1 MVNLYKKNA
10 KLVLSNGFVFPGF
23 SFGTSGTAVGEIVF
37 NTGMTGYQEVITDPS
52 YYGQILTFTYPEIGN
67 TGINLED
74 SESSTSIKGIIV
86 RNYSSNNSN
95 WRSLKS
101 FNEWLIEKNIIGLY
115 GIDTRALVKILRSNG
130 SMNGVLTSEDKTV
143 ESCLKII
150 NETPNM
156 EGLNLSKVVSTKHQY
171 LWRKPTE
178 TVFDVRE
185 RYSEKPN
192 KFKVVAIDFGIKKS
206 ILNRLV
212 SHGCEILVLPYQASL
227 NDVLSNNPDG
237 IFFSNGPGDP
247 SSVTEGIDLA
257 KSLIEYGEIP
267 MFGICLG
274 HQIFGLALGGSTYK
288 LPFGHRGLNHPCGEN
303 NQIEITSQNHGFAID
318 PNTLSKEIVKI
329 THYNLNDT
337 TVAGLEV
344 NNKPIFSV
352 QYHPE
357 AGPGPLDSDYLF
369 KKFVSLMGQAILLLF
384 QKA

>member
-1 MVNLYKKNA
+1 MINPYKKNA
-10 KLVLSNGFVFPGF
+10 KLVLSNGLIFPGF
-23 SFGTSGTAVGEIVF
+23 SFGSSGTAVGEIVF

-67 TGINLED
+67 TGINFED
-74 SESSTSIKGIIV
+74 SESSTNVKGIIV
-86 RNYSSNNSN
+86 RNYSLNNSN
-95 WRSLKS
+95 WRSQKNLK
-101 FNEWLIEKNIIGLY
+101 EWLVERKIIGLY

-130 SMNGVLTSEDKTV
+130 SMNGVLTSEDRTV

-150 NETPNM
+150 NETPKM
-156 EGLNLSKVVSTKHQY
+156 EGLNLSKVVSTKQQY
-171 LWRKPTE
+171 LWKNPTE
-178 TVFDVRE
+178 TYFDVRK
-185 RYSEKPN
+185 RYSEKPY
-192 KFKVVAIDFGIKKS
+192 KLKVVAIDFGIKKS

-212 SHGCEILVLPYQASL
+212 SHGCEIIVLPSRVSL
-227 NDVLSNNPDG
+227 KDVLSNKPDG

-257 KSLIEYGEIP
+257 RSLIDCAEIP

-288 LPFGHRGLNHPCGEN
+288 LPFGHRGLNHPCGMN

-318 PNTLSKEIVKI
+318 PNSISKDIAKI
-329 THYNLNDT
+329 THYNFNDK

-344 NNKPIFSV
+344 INKPIFSV

-357 AGPGPLDSDYLF
+357 AGPGPHDSDYLF
-369 KKFVSLMGQAILLLF
+369 KKFVSLMLERC
-384 QKA
+384 

>member
-1 MVNLYKKNA
+1 MLNTYKKNA
-10 KLVLSNGFVFPGF
+10 KLILNNGIVFPGF
-23 SFGTSGTAVGEIVF
+23 SFGASGTAVGEVVF

-52 YYGQILTFTYPEIGN
+52 YYGQILTFTFPEIGN

-74 SESSTSIKGIIV
+74 SESSICVKGLIV

-95 WRSLKS
+95 WRSIKN
-101 FNEWLIEKNIIGLY
+101 FNEWLVEKNIIGLY

-130 SMNGVLTSEDKTV
+130 SMNGVITSEDKTL

-150 NETPNM
+150 NQTPKM
-156 EGLNLSKVVSTKHQY
+156 EGLNLSKEVSTEQQY
-171 LWRKPTE
+171 SWQNTTE
-178 TVFDVRE
+178 TDFDVRKK
-185 RYSEKPN
+185 YSEKI
-192 KFKVVAIDFGIKKS
+192 KKLKIVAIDFGIKKS

-212 SHGCEILVLPYQASL
+212 SHGCEILVLPSQSSL
-227 NDVLSNNPDG
+227 KDVLSKKPDG

-247 SSVTEGIDLA
+247 SSVIEGIDLA

-274 HQIFGLALGGSTYK
+274 HQIFGIALGGSTFK
-288 LPFGHRGLNHPCGEN
+288 LPFGHRGLNHPCGMN

-318 PNTLSKEIVKI
+318 PNSLPKDIVKV
-329 THYNLNDT
+329 THYNLNDN

-344 NNKPIFSV
+344 KNKPIFSV

-357 AGPGPLDSDYLF
+357 AAPGPHDSDYLF
-369 KKFVSLMGQAILLLF
+369 KKFVSLMLERC
-384 QKA
+384 

>member
-1 MVNLYKKNA
+1 MLNTYKKNA
-10 KLVLSNGFVFPGF
+10 KLILKNGIVFPGF
-23 SFGTSGTAVGEIVF
+23 SFGATGTAVGEVVF

-52 YYGQILTFTYPEIGN
+52 YYGQILTFTFPEIGN

-74 SESSTSIKGIIV
+74 SESSICVKGLIV

-95 WRSLKS
+95 WRSLKN
-101 FNEWLIEKNIIGLY
+101 FNEWLVEKNIIGLY

-130 SMNGVLTSEDKTV
+130 SMNGVITSEDKTL

-150 NETPNM
+150 NQTPKM
-156 EGLNLSKVVSTKHQY
+156 EGLNLSKEVSTEQQY
-171 LWRKPTE
+171 SWQNTTE
-178 TVFDVRE
+178 TDFDVRKK
-185 RYSEKPN
+185 YSEKI
-192 KFKVVAIDFGIKKS
+192 KKLKIVAIDFGIKKS

-212 SHGCEILVLPYQASL
+212 SHGCEILVLPSQSSL
-227 NDVLSNNPDG
+227 KDVLSKKPDG

-247 SSVTEGIDLA
+247 SSVIEGIDLA

-274 HQIFGLALGGSTYK
+274 HQIFGIALGGSTFK
-288 LPFGHRGLNHPCGEN
+288 LPFGHRGLNHPCGMN

-318 PNTLSKEIVKI
+318 PNSLPKDIVKV
-329 THYNLNDT
+329 THYNLNDN

-344 NNKPIFSV
+344 KNKPIFSV

-357 AGPGPLDSDYLF
+357 AGPGPHDSDYLF
-369 KKFVSLMGQAILLLF
+369 KKFVSLMLERC
-384 QKA
+384 

>member
-1 MVNLYKKNA
+1 MINTYKKNA
-10 KLVLSNGFVFPGF
+10 KLILNNGIVFPGF
-23 SFGTSGTAVGEIVF
+23 SFGASGTAVGEVVF

-52 YYGQILTFTYPEIGN
+52 YYGQILTFTFPEIGN

-74 SESSTSIKGIIV
+74 SESSICVKGLIV

-95 WRSLKS
+95 WRSLKN
-101 FNEWLIEKNIIGLY
+101 FNEWLVEKNIIGLY

-130 SMNGVLTSEDKTV
+130 SMNGVITSEDKTL

-150 NETPNM
+150 NQTPKM
-156 EGLNLSKVVSTKHQY
+156 EGLNLSKEVSTEQQY
-171 LWRKPTE
+171 SWQNTTE
-178 TVFDVRE
+178 TDFDVRKK
-185 RYSEKPN
+185 YSEKI
-192 KFKVVAIDFGIKKS
+192 KKLKIVAIDFGIKKS

-212 SHGCEILVLPYQASL
+212 SHGCEILVLPSQSSL
-227 NDVLSNNPDG
+227 KDVLSKKPDG

-247 SSVTEGIDLA
+247 SSVIEGIDLA

-274 HQIFGLALGGSTYK
+274 HQIFGIALGGSTFK
-288 LPFGHRGLNHPCGEN
+288 LPFGHRGLNHPCGMN

-318 PNTLSKEIVKI
+318 PNSLPKDIVKV
-329 THYNLNDT
+329 THYNLNDN

-344 NNKPIFSV
+344 KNKPIFSV

-357 AGPGPLDSDYLF
+357 AGPGPHDSDYLF
-369 KKFVSLMGQAILLLF
+369 KKFVSLMLERC
-384 QKA
+384 

>member
-1 MVNLYKKNA
+1 MINPFKKNA
-10 KLVLSNGFVFPGF
+10 KLVLSNGFIFPGF
-23 SFGTSGTAVGEIVF
+23 SFGSSGTAVGEIVF

-67 TGINLED
+67 TGINSED
-74 SESSTSIKGIIV
+74 SESSGCVKGIIV

-95 WRSLKS
+95 WRSLKN
-101 FNEWLIEKNIIGLY
+101 FNEWLVEKNIIGLY
-115 GIDTRALVKILRSNG
+115 GIDTRALVKILRSSG
-130 SMNGVLTSEDKTV
+130 SMNGVITSEERTE
-143 ESCLKII
+143 ESCIKLI
-150 NETPNM
+150 NKTPKM
-156 EGLNLSKVVSTKHQY
+156 EGLNLSKVVSTKKQY
-171 LWRKPTE
+171 FWRNPTE
-178 TVFDVRE
+178 TSFDLRK

-192 KFKVVAIDFGIKKS
+192 TLKVVAIDFGIKKS

-212 SHGCEILVLPYQASL
+212 SHGCEILVLPSQSSL

-247 SSVTEGIDLA
+247 SSVSEGIDLA

-274 HQIFGLALGGSTYK
+274 HQIFGIALGGSTYK

-318 PNTLSKEIVKI
+318 PNSLSKEIVKI
-329 THYNLNDT
+329 THYNLNDS

-357 AGPGPLDSDYLF
+357 AGPGPHDSDYLF
-369 KKFVSLMGQAILLLF
+369 KKFVSLMLERC
-384 QKA
+384 

>member
-1 MVNLYKKNA
+1 MNYKFMINPYKKNA
-10 KLVLSNGFVFPGF
+10 KLILNNGIVFPGF
-23 SFGTSGTAVGEIVF
+23 SFGASGTAVGEIVF

-52 YYGQILTFTYPEIGN
+52 YFGQILTFTYPEIGN

-74 SESSTSIKGIIV
+74 SESSISIKGLIV

-101 FNEWLIEKNIIGLY
+101 FNQWLVEKNIIGLY

-150 NETPNM
+150 YEIPKM
-156 EGLNLSKVVSTKHQY
+156 EGLNLSKEVSTEKQY
-171 LWRKPTE
+171 LWQNSAE
-178 TVFDVRE
+178 TDFDVRKK
-185 RYSEKPN
+185 YFEKTK
-192 KFKVVAIDFGIKKS
+192 KFKIVAIDFGIKKS

-212 SHGCEILVLPYQASL
+212 SHGCEIIVLPSRSSL
-227 NDVLSNNPDG
+227 KDVLSNKPDG

-257 KSLIEYGEIP
+257 KSLIEFGEIP

-274 HQIFGLALGGSTYK
+274 HQIFGIALGGSTYK
-288 LPFGHRGLNHPCGEN
+288 LPFGHRGLNHPCGKN
-303 NQIEITSQNHGFAID
+303 NKIEITSQNHGFAID
-318 PNTLSKEIVKI
+318 PNSLPKDLVKV
-329 THYNLNDT
+329 THYNFNDN
-337 TVAGLEV
+337 TVAGIEV
-344 NNKPIFSV
+344 VNKPIFSV

-357 AGPGPLDSDYLF
+357 AGPGPHDSDYLF
-369 KKFVSLMGQAILLLF
+369 QKFVSLMLERC
-384 QKA
+384 

>member
-1 MVNLYKKNA
+1 MFSPYKKNA
-10 KLVLSNGFVFPGF
+10 KLVLSNGIVFPGF
-23 SFGTSGTAVGEIVF
+23 SFGASGTAVGEIVF

-67 TGINLED
+67 TGINPED
-74 SESSTSIKGIIV
+74 SESNINVKGIIV

-95 WRSLKS
+95 WRSQKN
-101 FNEWLIEKNIIGLY
+101 FNQWLVEKNIIGLF

-130 SMNGVLTSEDKTV
+130 SMNGILTSEDKTV
-143 ESCLKII
+143 ETCLKLIY
-150 NETPNM
+150 ETPKM
-156 EGLNLSKVVSTKHQY
+156 EGLNLSKKVSTMQQY
-171 LWRKPTE
+171 LWKDASETYFDRRKINTE
-178 TVFDVRE
+178 N
-185 RYSEKPN
+185 SN
-192 KFKVVAIDFGIKKS
+192 KLKIVAIDFGIKKS

-212 SHGCEILVLPYQASL
+212 SHGCEILVLPSRSSL
-227 NDVLSNNPDG
+227 EEVLSNNPDG

-247 SSVTEGIDLA
+247 SAVIEGIDLA
-257 KSLIEYGEIP
+257 RSLIDHGEIP

-288 LPFGHRGLNHPCGEN
+288 LPFGHRGLNHPCGKD

-318 PNTLSKEIVKI
+318 PNSLSKEIVKI
-329 THYNLNDT
+329 THYNLNDK

-357 AGPGPLDSDYLF
+357 AGPGPHDSDYLF
-369 KKFVSLMGQAILLLF
+369 KKFVSLMLERC
-384 QKA
+384 

>member
-1 MVNLYKKNA
+1 MVNPFKKNA
-10 KLVLSNGFVFPGF
+10 KLVLSNGIIFPGF
-23 SFGTSGTAVGEIVF
+23 SFGAIGTAVGEIVF

-74 SESSTSIKGIIV
+74 SESSTCVKGIIV

-95 WRSLKS
+95 WRSLEN
-101 FNEWLIEKNIIGLY
+101 FNKWLVEKNIIGLY

-130 SMNGVLTSEDKTV
+130 SMNGILTSEAKTD
-143 ESCLKII
+143 ENCLKII
-150 NETPNM
+150 HKTPKM
-156 EGLNLSKVVSTKHQY
+156 EGLNLSKVVSTKQQY
-171 LWRKPTE
+171 LWRNPTE
-178 TVFDVRE
+178 TGFDLRN
-185 RYSEKPN
+185 RSIEKS
-192 KFKVVAIDFGIKKS
+192 KKLKIVAIDFGIKKS

-212 SHGCEILVLPYQASL
+212 SHGCEILVLPSSSSL
-227 NDVLSNNPDG
+227 KDVLSNNPDG

-247 SSVTEGIDLA
+247 SSVIEGIDLA
-257 KSLIEYGEIP
+257 RSLIELGEIP

-288 LPFGHRGLNHPCGEN
+288 LSFGHRGLNHPCGKD
-303 NQIEITSQNHGFAID
+303 NQIEITSQNHGFALD
-318 PNTLSKEIVKI
+318 PNSLSKDIVTI
-329 THYNLNDT
+329 THLNLNDF

-357 AGPGPLDSDYLF
+357 AGPGPHDSDYLF
-369 KKFVSLMGQAILLLF
+369 RKFVSLMLERC
-384 QKA
+384 

>member
-1 MVNLYKKNA
+1 MSNPYKKNA
-10 KLVLSNGFVFPGF
+10 KLVLSNGIIFPGF
-23 SFGTSGTAVGEIVF
+23 SFGAPGTAVGEIVF

-74 SESSTSIKGIIV
+74 SESSICVKGIIV
-86 RNYSSNNSN
+86 RNYSTNNSN
-95 WRSLKS
+95 WRSLE
-101 FNEWLIEKNIIGLY
+101 NLNQWLVKKNIIGLY

-130 SMNGVLTSEDKTV
+130 SMNGVLDSENRTV
-143 ESCLKII
+143 ESCLKMVH
-150 NETPNM
+150 ETPIM
-156 EGLNLSKVVSTKHQY
+156 EGLNLSKLVSTKQKY
-171 LWRKPTE
+171 LWRNPTE
-178 TVFDVRE
+178 TDFNVGKGC
-185 RYSEKPN
+185 SENPN
-192 KFKVVAIDFGIKKS
+192 KLKVIAIDFGIKKS

-212 SHGCEILVLPYQASL
+212 SHGCEILVLPSQSSL
-227 NDVLSNNPDG
+227 NDVLSYKPDG

-257 KSLIEYGEIP
+257 RSLIEHGEIP

-288 LPFGHRGLNHPCGEN
+288 LPFGHRGLNHPCGMN
-303 NQIEITSQNHGFAID
+303 NQIEITSQNHGFALD
-318 PNTLSKEIVKI
+318 PNSLSEDIVKI
-329 THYNLNDT
+329 THYNLNDN

-357 AGPGPLDSDYLF
+357 AAPGPHDSDYLF
-369 KKFVSLMGQAILLLF
+369 GKFVSLMLERC
-384 QKA
+384 

>member
-1 MVNLYKKNA
+1 MLNTYKKNA
-10 KLVLSNGFVFPGF
+10 KLILNNGIVFPGF
-23 SFGTSGTAVGEIVF
+23 SFGASGTAVGEVVF

-52 YYGQILTFTYPEIGN
+52 YYGQILTFTFPEIGN

-74 SESSTSIKGIIV
+74 SESSICVKGLIV

-130 SMNGVLTSEDKTV
+130 SMNGVLTSEDKTLD
-143 ESCLKII
+143 SCLKII
-150 NETPNM
+150 NETPKM
-156 EGLNLSKVVSTKHQY
+156 EGLNLSKEVSTEQQY
-171 LWRKPTE
+171 SWKNTSETDFDIRKK
-178 TVFDVRE
+178 
-185 RYSEKPN
+185 YSDKI
-192 KFKVVAIDFGIKKS
+192 KKLKIVAIDFGIKKS

-212 SHGCEILVLPYQASL
+212 SHGCEILVLPSQSSL
-227 NDVLSNNPDG
+227 KDVLSNNPDG

-247 SSVTEGIDLA
+247 SSVIEGIELA

-274 HQIFGLALGGSTYK
+274 HQIFGIALGGTTFK
-288 LPFGHRGLNHPCGEN
+288 LPFGHRGLNHPCGMN

-318 PNTLSKEIVKI
+318 PNSLPKDIVKV
-329 THYNLNDT
+329 THFNLNDN

-344 NNKPIFSV
+344 KNKPIFSV

-357 AGPGPLDSDYLF
+357 AGPGPHDSDYLF
-369 KKFVSLMGQAILLLF
+369 KKFVSLMLERC
-384 QKA
+384 